1 MSRGNPSSCARNFN
15 NIALT
20 RVDPG
25 VSKEKS
31 KRPMYLAWR
40 NDHVGAM
47 SELAKYTEPDSEV
60 RSSSDWQFVE
70 KERERRWGN
79 QF

>member
-1 MSRGNPSSCARNFN
+1 
-15 NIALT
+15 
-20 RVDPG
+20 
-25 VSKEKS
+25 
-31 KRPMYLAWR
+31 MYLAWR

-70 KERERRWGN
+70 KEQERRWKN